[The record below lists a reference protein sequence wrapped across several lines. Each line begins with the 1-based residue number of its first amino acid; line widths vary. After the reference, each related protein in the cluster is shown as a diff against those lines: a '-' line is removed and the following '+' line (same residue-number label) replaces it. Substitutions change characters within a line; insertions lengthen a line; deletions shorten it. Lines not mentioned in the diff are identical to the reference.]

1 MPLPRNVYDADLNV
15 DGRLVEVRR
24 ITLTHADELRGE
36 LEAHKR
42 AIPTLPHALTSLML
56 WAACVREGH
65 FAGDYTVWKAG
76 GLVEFRKV
84 SADELAAAG
93 LQEDGSAVGPTD
105 EAEPSGPASTSP
117 TTSPEPPTGSPA
129 SPSTT
134 A

>member
-1 MPLPRNVYDADLNV
+1 MPLPRNVYDADLDV

-24 ITLTHADELRGE
+24 ITLTHADELRAE
-36 LEAHKR
+36 LEGHKR
-42 AIPTLPHALTSLML
+42 GIPQVPIALTSLML

-65 FAGDYTVWKAG
+65 YAGNYTEWKAG
-76 GLVEFRKV
+76 GLVQFRKV
-84 SADELAAAG
+84 TDAEQNG
-93 LQEDGSAVGPTD
+93 IEPAVGPTD
-105 EAEPSGPASTSP
+105 EAEPSGPASASP